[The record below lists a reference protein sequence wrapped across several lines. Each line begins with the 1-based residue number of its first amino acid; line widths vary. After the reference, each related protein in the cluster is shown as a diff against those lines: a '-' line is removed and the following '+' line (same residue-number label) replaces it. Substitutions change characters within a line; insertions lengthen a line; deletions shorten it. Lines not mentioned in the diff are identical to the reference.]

1 MYKLPVH
8 PSLGW
13 DKQLM
18 VSRCLAGVSRSV
30 GLSIHAQLKAM
41 TYTALADLQ
50 DRAGGMA
57 EHGSP
62 LGHCQSLARD
72 WGGQVEQ

>member
-1 MYKLPVH
+1 M
-8 PSLGW
+8 
-13 DKQLM
+13 
-18 VSRCLAGVSRSV
+18 

-41 TYTALADLQ
+41 TYAALADLK

-57 EHGSP
+57 EHGSL